1 MNTYTVVDVAE
12 LPSRAAS
19 GGKRSEFAILDTLPE
34 NKGIH
39 VSEDRISAARSYA
52 RSRTKADPTLRLV
65 TRRITSGEH
74 SGMFLIARLPS
85 VQPTAPETPAA
96 P

>member
-1 MNTYTVVDVAE
+1 MNTYTVVDVTE

-19 GGKRSEFAILDTLPE
+19 GGRRSEFSVLDTLPE

-39 VSEDRISAARSYA
+39 VSEERISAARSYV
-52 RSRTKADPTLRLV
+52 RSKTKADPTLRLV
-65 TRRITSGEH
+65 TRRVCEGPNA
-74 SGMFLIARLPS
+74 GMFLIARLPS

-96 P
+96 T